1 MYCPGCSTQSNEGVK
16 FCKVCGMNL
25 SAITQALSGV
35 VVISDPIRDREFKR
49 ARKQISDGIQGSAVG
64 TAILLAAALP
74 YFIANPLAPWL
85 LVWSLALALL
95 GIVKLF
101 RSIGGII
108 DAKVGPKL
116 LDPALQPR
124 ATGGLNGAQLAASGL
139 IRPSQRL
146 VEPSAK
152 PVTGQRPHTQPISFE
167 NKQDP
172 VAPSPGPIETP
183 ARQGTG
189 RINRELSSPL
199 RKLDLGDDMVSKLR
213 N

>member
-1 MYCPGCSTQSNEGVK
+1 MYCPGCSTQANEGAK

-25 SAITQALSGV
+25 SAITQALNGITV
-35 VVISDPIRDREFKR
+35 VSDPIRDREFKH

-64 TAILLAAALP
+64 AAILLAAALP
-74 YFIANPLAPWL
+74 YFLVSQLASWL

-101 RSIGGII
+101 RSVGGII

-124 ATGGLNGAQLAASGL
+124 ATGGLNGSQLAVSGL

-146 VEPSAK
+146 TDLPAK
-152 PVTGQRPHTQPISFE
+152 PVAGQRPQTKPLSLPTDAE
-167 NKQDP
+167 ASS
-172 VAPSPGPIETP
+172 APPNAVESP

-199 RKLDLGDDMVSKLR
+199 SRLDLGDDMVSKLR

>member
-25 SAITQALSGV
+25 STITQALSGV
-35 VVISDPIRDREFKR
+35 AVVSDPIRDREFKR

-64 TAILLAAALP
+64 AAILLAAALP
-74 YFIANPLAPWL
+74 YFIVTPLASWL
-85 LVWSLALALL
+85 LVWSLGLALF

-101 RSIGGII
+101 RSIGEII

-116 LDPALQPR
+116 LDPSLQPR
-124 ATGGLNGAQLAASGL
+124 ATGGLNGSQLASSAL
-139 IRPSQRL
+139 VRPSQRL
-146 VEPSAK
+146 VEPSGK
-152 PVTGQRPHTQPISFE
+152 PVGQRSHTQPFG
-167 NKQDP
+167 
-172 VAPSPGPIETP
+172 VATEQETATPPSPLENPSRP
-183 ARQGTG
+183 GTG

-199 RKLDLGDDMVSKLR
+199 SRLEAGDDMVSKLR

>member
-1 MYCPGCSTQSNEGVK
+1 MYCPGCSTQSSEGVK

-25 SAITQALSGV
+25 STITQALSGFAV
-35 VVISDPIRDREFKR
+35 VSDPIRDREFKR

-64 TAILLAAALP
+64 AAILLAAALP
-74 YFIANPLAPWL
+74 YFIITPLSSWL
-85 LVWSLALALL
+85 LVWSLGLALF

-116 LDPALQPR
+116 LDPSLQPR
-124 ATGGLNGAQLAASGL
+124 ATGGLNGSQLSSSGL
-139 IRPSQRL
+139 VRPSQRL
-146 VEPSAK
+146 VEPSGK
-152 PVTGQRPHTQPISFE
+152 PVGQRSHTQPVGLTTEKEPATS
-167 NKQDP
+167 
-172 VAPSPGPIETP
+172 PSPLENPSRP
-183 ARQGTG
+183 GTG

-199 RKLDLGDDMVSKLR
+199 GRLDVGDDMVSKLR

>member
-25 SAITQALSGV
+25 STITQALSGV
-35 VVISDPIRDREFKR
+35 AVVSDPIRDREFKR

-64 TAILLAAALP
+64 AAILLAAALP
-74 YFIANPLAPWL
+74 YLIVTPLASWL
-85 LVWSLALALL
+85 LVWSLGLALF

-116 LDPALQPR
+116 LDPGLQPR
-124 ATGGLNGAQLAASGL
+124 ATGGLNGSQLASSGL
-139 IRPSQRL
+139 VRPSQRL
-146 VEPSAK
+146 VEASVK
-152 PVTGQRPHTQPISFE
+152 PLGQRSHTQPVGLTTEKETASS
-167 NKQDP
+167 
-172 VAPSPGPIETP
+172 PSPLENPS
-183 ARQGTG
+183 RLGTG

-199 RKLDLGDDMVSKLR
+199 SGLDVGDDMVSKLR

>member
-25 SAITQALSGV
+25 STITQALSGV
-35 VVISDPIRDREFKR
+35 VVVSDPIRDREFKR

-64 TAILLAAALP
+64 AAILLAAALP
-74 YFIANPLAPWL
+74 YFLVQALTSWL
-85 LVWSLALALL
+85 LVWSLALALF

-116 LDPALQPR
+116 LDPALQSR
-124 ATGGLNGAQLAASGL
+124 ATGGLNGSQLLANGL
-139 IRPSQRL
+139 VRPSQRL
-146 VEPSAK
+146 VDPAVK
-152 PVTGQRPHTQPISFE
+152 PVAGQRSPTQPVALTTEKEAGSSSRG
-167 NKQDP
+167 P
-172 VAPSPGPIETP
+172 VDGP
-183 ARQGTG
+183 ARPGTG

-199 RKLDLGDDMVSKLR
+199 SKLDVGDDMMSKLR

>member
-1 MYCPGCSTQSNEGVK
+1 MYCPGCSTQANEGAK

-35 VVISDPIRDREFKR
+35 AVVSDPIRDREFKH

-64 TAILLAAALP
+64 AAILLAAALP
-74 YFIANPLAPWL
+74 YFLVKPLASWL

-95 GIVKLF
+95 GTVKLF
-101 RSIGGII
+101 RSIGGVI

-124 ATGGLNGAQLAASGL
+124 ATGSLNGSQLAASGL

-146 VEPSAK
+146 VELPGK
-152 PVTGQRPHTQPISFE
+152 PAAGQRSHTQPIGVPTDADAASTPP
-167 NKQDP
+167 NP
-172 VAPSPGPIETP
+172 VESPP
-183 ARQGTG
+183 RQGTG

-199 RKLDLGDDMVSKLR
+199 SRIDVGDDMVSKLR

>member
-1 MYCPGCSTQSNEGVK
+1 MYCPGCSTQANEGAK

-25 SAITQALSGV
+25 AAITQALSGV
-35 VVISDPIRDREFKR
+35 AVVSDPIRDREFKR

-64 TAILLAAALP
+64 AAILLAAALP
-74 YFIANPLAPWL
+74 CFLVKPLASWL

-101 RSIGGII
+101 RSVGGII

-124 ATGGLNGAQLAASGL
+124 ATGGLNGSQLGAGAL

-146 VEPSAK
+146 AELPAR
-152 PVTGQRPHTQPISFE
+152 PGAAQRSHTQPVSLPPE
-167 NKQDP
+167 PDG
-172 VAPSPGPIETP
+172 APTP
-183 ARQGTG
+183 ANPVESPVRQGTG

-199 RKLDLGDDMVSKLR
+199 SRLDVGDDMVSKLR

>member
-1 MYCPGCSTQSNEGVK
+1 MFCPGCSTQSNEGVK

-25 SAITQALSGV
+25 SAITQALSGIV
-35 VVISDPIRDREFKR
+35 VVSDPIRDREFKR

-64 TAILLAAALP
+64 AAILLAAALP
-74 YFIANPLAPWL
+74 YFIVRPLASWL

-146 VEPSAK
+146 VEPPGK
-152 PVTGQRPHTQPISFE
+152 PAAVQRSHTQPVGLSSE
-167 NKQDP
+167 SD
-172 VAPSPGPIETP
+172 PSPLSGNTIETP
-183 ARQGTG
+183 ARPGTG

-199 RKLDLGDDMVSKLR
+199 SKLDVGDDMVSKLR

>member
-1 MYCPGCSTQSNEGVK
+1 V
-16 FCKVCGMNL
+16 
-25 SAITQALSGV
+25 
-35 VVISDPIRDREFKR
+35 
-49 ARKQISDGIQGSAVG
+49 
-64 TAILLAAALP
+64 
-74 YFIANPLAPWL
+74 
-85 LVWSLALALL
+85 
-95 GIVKLF
+95 
-101 RSIGGII
+101 GGII

-152 PVTGQRPHTQPISFE
+152 PVANQRPRTQPLGFE
-167 NKQDP
+167 NKPDP
-172 VAPSPGPIETP
+172 LAPSPGPVETP
-183 ARQGTG
+183 VRQGTG

-199 RKLDLGDDMVSKLR
+199 SKLDVGDDMVSKLR

>member
-1 MYCPGCSTQSNEGVK
+1 MYCPGCSTQSHEGVK

-25 SAITQALSGV
+25 STITQALSGV
-35 VVISDPIRDREFKR
+35 AVASDPMRDREFKR
-49 ARKQISDGIQGSAVG
+49 ARKQISDGIHGSAVG
-64 TAILLAAALP
+64 AAILLAAALP
-74 YFIANPLAPWL
+74 YVIVTTLSSWL
-85 LVWSLALALL
+85 MVWSLGLALF

-124 ATGGLNGAQLAASGL
+124 ATGGLNSSQLASSGL
-139 IRPSQRL
+139 VRPSQRL

-152 PVTGQRPHTQPISFE
+152 SVGQRPQTQPVPSKLDKEIATPPTPLE
-167 NKQDP
+167 N
-172 VAPSPGPIETP
+172 PSRP
-183 ARQGTG
+183 GTG

-199 RKLDLGDDMVSKLR
+199 RKLDVGDDMVSKLR

>member
-25 SAITQALSGV
+25 STITQALSGV
-35 VVISDPIRDREFKR
+35 VVVSDPIRDREFKR
-49 ARKQISDGIQGSAVG
+49 ARMQISDGIQGSAVG
-64 TAILLAAALP
+64 AAILLAAALP
-74 YFIANPLAPWL
+74 YFLVTPLGSWL
-85 LVWSLALALL
+85 LVWSLGLALF

-124 ATGGLNGAQLAASGL
+124 ATGGLNGSLASSGL
-139 IRPSQRL
+139 VRPSQRL
-146 VEPSAK
+146 VDPSSK
-152 PVTGQRPHTQPISFE
+152 PVPQRSHTQPFGLTSE
-167 NKQDP
+167 KE
-172 VAPSPGPIETP
+172 AAASPSPPESP
-183 ARQGTG
+183 SRQGTG

-199 RKLDLGDDMVSKLR
+199 SRVDVGDDMVSKLR

>member
-1 MYCPGCSTQSNEGVK
+1 MYCPGCSTQANEGAK

-35 VVISDPIRDREFKR
+35 AVVSDPIRDREFKH

-64 TAILLAAALP
+64 AAILLAAALP
-74 YFIANPLAPWL
+74 YFLVKPLASWL

-95 GIVKLF
+95 GVVKLF

-124 ATGGLNGAQLAASGL
+124 ATGGLNGSQLAASGL

-146 VEPSAK
+146 AELPAK
-152 PVTGQRPHTQPISFE
+152 PAGQRSHTQPVSLPTE
-167 NKQDP
+167 TDAGPTPPN
-172 VAPSPGPIETP
+172 PIESP

-199 RKLDLGDDMVSKLR
+199 SRLDVGDDMVSKLR

>member
-25 SAITQALSGV
+25 STITQALSGV
-35 VVISDPIRDREFKR
+35 VVVSDPIRDREFKR

-64 TAILLAAALP
+64 AAILLAAAIP
-74 YFIANPLAPWL
+74 YFIVTPLSSWL
-85 LVWSLALALL
+85 LVWLLGLALF

-124 ATGGLNGAQLAASGL
+124 ATGGLNGSQLASSGL
-139 IRPSQRL
+139 VRPSQRL
-146 VEPSAK
+146 VEPSGK
-152 PVTGQRPHTQPISFE
+152 PAGQRPNTH
-167 NKQDP
+167 P
-172 VAPSPGPIETP
+172 VGLTPEKETVTSPSPTENPSRP
-183 ARQGTG
+183 GTG

-199 RKLDLGDDMVSKLR
+199 SRLDVGNDMVSKLR